1 MTDDEALLAAY
12 GRYLGIERGRSA
24 NTVRAYLGDAR
35 ALLDHLNDAGCGSSG
50 ARLAGADLS
59 ALRGWLGALARGGAS
74 RATIARRSASVRT
87 FYTWAVRTG
96 RLGQDP
102 SVRLVAARKGRDL
115 PEILTAEQA
124 ERALSAAAVAADD
137 GDPAALRDLAMVE
150 LLYASGMR
158 VGELA
163 ALDID
168 DVDLGARTATVLGKG
183 ARERI
188 VPFGVPAERAI
199 GEWLTRARPR
209 LMNAASGPALFLG
222 ARGGRVDQRQV
233 RTAVRTA
240 TARPDGAPSVA
251 PHGLRHTAATH
262 LLDGGADLRTVQEL
276 LGHKSLATTQLYTQV
291 SVERLKET
299 YARAHPRA

>member
-12 GRYLGIERGRSA
+12 DRYLGVERGRSA

-35 ALLDHLNDAGCGSSG
+35 GLLDHLSDAGCGSPG

-59 ALRGWLGALARGGAS
+59 ALRAWLGALARGGAS

-87 FYTWAVRTG
+87 FYAWAVRTG
-96 RLGQDP
+96 RLSQDP

-115 PEILTAEQA
+115 PEILTAAQAEQA
-124 ERALSAAAVAADD
+124 LTAAAVAADD

-150 LLYASGMR
+150 VLYASGMR

-168 DVDLGARTATVLGKG
+168 DVDLDARTARVLGKG
-183 ARERI
+183 ARERT
-188 VPFGVPAERAI
+188 VPFGVPAERALAD
-199 GEWLTRARPR
+199 WLTRARPR
-209 LMNAASGPALFLG
+209 LVTAASGPALFLG
-222 ARGGRVDQRQV
+222 ARGRRIDQRQV
-233 RTAVRTA
+233 RTAVRVA
-240 TARPDGAPSVA
+240 TGRPEGATSLA